1 MHVSKFVTC
10 LLMCKVL
17 LQGARRTA
25 INITGQTNHCPYYKA
40 KYIACEMMTAA
51 SSIFGGGQNN
61 WLVQQ
66 GYKVQTDAKTRR
78 EIM

>member
-1 MHVSKFVTC
+1 MG
-10 LLMCKVL
+10 KVL
-17 LQGARRTA
+17 FQGARGTA
-25 INITGQTNHCPYYKA
+25 TNLTGQTNHCPYYKA
-40 KYIACEMMTAA
+40 KYKACEMMTVA

-66 GYKVQTDAKTRR
+66 GYKVQTDAKARR